1 MKGIELP
8 AALALLLGAD
18 LAGSAKRKGECL
30 LEGWLALDLA
40 TDVADDPAQPAAQD
54 TQLPLMPPEL
64 FGMGVAAR
72 HHRSGLGHARIGLPG
87 LAAGPFPQEFGAL
100 VGPLSQLGS
109 GGEGVGFGRNG
120 GAAGAG
126 LGARV
131 R

>member
-40 TDVADDPAQPAAQD
+40 TDVADDAAEPAAQD
-54 TQLPLMPPEL
+54 AQLPLMPPEL

-72 HHRSGLGHARIGLPG
+72 HHRSRLGDSQVGLPQPDAVPSG
-87 LAAGPFPQEFGAL
+87 QAVE
-100 VGPLSQLGS
+100 PLDGRMQQLGI
-109 GGEGVGFGRNG
+109 GRKGNGLRLHRGV
-120 GAAGAG
+120 
-126 LGARV
+126 
-131 R
+131 